1 MRIQCIHQRRIRSF
15 PEGRH
20 LERNMLEAGFA
31 LRAWSKA
38 GVGEHMYSVGEG
50 RTWQAASS
58 SVMDAGE
65 GHAGSQK
72 RMSPAPPPSNASE
85 EADEDMSIAAAPSVA
100 APPDIETTT

>member
-1 MRIQCIHQRRIRSF
+1 MH
-15 PEGRH
+15 
-20 LERNMLEAGFA
+20 
-31 LRAWSKA
+31 
-38 GVGEHMYSVGEG
+38 GVG